1 MLASTTRR
9 FAKQDAEPYKK
20 NGEVMLE
27 AAALLSAQLLHLDPA
42 FITCLPYDTAVYG
55 SDAASDS
62 ALHAVDSFLLG
73 PPSKRDRGG
82 WSFSGAMKRTFAS
95 AREKGQKET
104 EPVAAEYQSLLKEA
118 HAANDRIV
126 AQCPR
131 PAWSA
136 SRGPVA
142 ESGATSTNAVI
153 LSRSNLS
160 NPVGALSDVRAT
172 SGEGRRRD
180 ARRWRSYRQAP
191 PGRVMD
197 GDNYDGGQS
206 KKKGHVGLAEDYVSL
221 STTAHPDRGEQPSAG
236 ERTVIWH
243 PTFEGFSNL
252 FQTFSCAV
260 WLAAN
265 TNRTLLLAPS
275 NPQHANLSPDY
286 LLYVDTLVELPRSL
300 SDTTIKHVSSSYEPA
315 HAVAIQCGC
324 QTGGK
329 MKFDVPGSNRSGWP
343 HQQLHCFNLAKHPK
357 RNCRYSKRVWSSLKH
372 EDSMSKHVEIMSLH
386 LNACNSRIPFLSKGS
401 MRHATQ
407 EALAQL
413 RLHGSGMEGEEGG
426 GGGARRPVW
435 TIHLRRGDRCSR
447 HHNGACGDVMKWLTP
462 LMSLRDKETASDKS
476 PVVYVA
482 TDETLKSDLEKIRRA
497 GVVLY
502 SDLKRS
508 SLNNP
513 VPGALRIFLTELDI
527 LIHSDQFFY
536 PWGTTSNVPMLVN
549 NARVALGLTCGQTID
564 RDGTLRKGE
573 IKRNW

>member
-1 MLASTTRR
+1 MHATRVHTTCMCECTYSLSSPSLCVSLSLALARSLSLSLALILSCSCPGACALKLSDARIRLACHDADQILASTTRR

-95 AREKGQKET
+95 ARKKGQKET

-236 ERTVIWH
+236 ERTVI
-243 PTFEGFSNL
+243 
-252 FQTFSCAV
+252 
-260 WLAAN
+260 
-265 TNRTLLLAPS
+265 
-275 NPQHANLSPDY
+275 
-286 LLYVDTLVELPRSL
+286 
-300 SDTTIKHVSSSYEPA
+300 
-315 HAVAIQCGC
+315 
-324 QTGGK
+324 
-329 MKFDVPGSNRSGWP
+329 
-343 HQQLHCFNLAKHPK
+343 
-357 RNCRYSKRVWSSLKH
+357 
-372 EDSMSKHVEIMSLH
+372 
-386 LNACNSRIPFLSKGS
+386 
-401 MRHATQ
+401 
-407 EALAQL
+407 
-413 RLHGSGMEGEEGG
+413 
-426 GGGARRPVW
+426 
-435 TIHLRRGDRCSR
+435 
-447 HHNGACGDVMKWLTP
+447 
-462 LMSLRDKETASDKS
+462 
-476 PVVYVA
+476 
-482 TDETLKSDLEKIRRA
+482 
-497 GVVLY
+497 
-502 SDLKRS
+502 
-508 SLNNP
+508 
-513 VPGALRIFLTELDI
+513 
-527 LIHSDQFFY
+527 
-536 PWGTTSNVPMLVN
+536 
-549 NARVALGLTCGQTID
+549 
-564 RDGTLRKGE
+564 
-573 IKRNW
+573 